1 LHSKHAGLLSLA
13 LAALAAGSSI
23 AADGASVAGEPVLEA
38 PTLHSLGVY
47 WIVRG
52 DDNRNAS
59 VKVSYCKAGAE
70 KWSDG
75 PFLFRVEKGPYGD
88 DRRANALDV
97 PADAWLF
104 AGSVLFLEPA
114 TEYDLRLTLSDPDGG
129 KAEQVLRSRT
139 ISEPRVSPDAPRRHV
154 VPGDGGGS
162 GSEADPFRGLATAHN
177 AAKAGDV
184 FLLHAGLYPGT
195 FEVKRNGEPGKPI
208 VWSAAGDGEAVLD
221 VPAEASARRASNIA
235 AAGVH
240 DVWFEG
246 LTIRGGISG
255 ISANEAARL
264 VVRRCRITGVDYG
277 LVATRNPKG
286 QVAGFFV
293 SDNVIEGPSTWPRSK
308 GIEPARGIQLSG
320 TGHVVCYNRI
330 RGFADAIDTFK
341 SPVCASIDIHNN
353 DLSELTDDGIE
364 LDYSQR
370 NVRCFSN
377 RLTNVYQGV
386 SAQPVYGGPV
396 YVLRNA
402 MYNVAA
408 EPLKLHNQPSGVL
421 FIHNTVV
428 KAGHPM
434 LVQTGEPVSNIVSR
448 NNLFV
453 GTNAPYA
460 MEFSPEATACDFD
473 YDGFAG
479 GPFNLFLK
487 WNGQRYKTADEAR
500 AKAPV
505 YRNARILEAAGL
517 FASGVMP
524 PAGAK
529 EQFPVSVNDLRL
541 KEGSRA
547 VDAGRPLPGAN
558 DGFNGSGPDLGAYE
572 RGAALPRYGPRP
584 R

>member
-1 LHSKHAGLLSLA
+1 VVLLA
-13 LAALAAGSSI
+13 LLTALPAVRPSFAANVSSP
-23 AADGASVAGEPVLEA
+23 ASEPALDA

-47 WIVRG
+47 WIIKG
-52 DDNRNAS
+52 DDNRNAA
-59 VKVSYCKAGAE
+59 VKVAYRKAGAE
-70 KWSDG
+70 KWFDG
-75 PFLFRVEKGPYGD
+75 PPLFRVEKGPYGD
-88 DRRANALDV
+88 DRKANAIELPDG
-97 PADAWLF
+97 AWLF
-104 AGSVLFLEPA
+104 AGSVFFLEPA
-114 TEYDLRLTLSDPDGG
+114 TEYELRLTLSDPDGG
-129 KAEQVLRSRT
+129 KAAQALRSRT
-139 ISEPRVSPDAPRRHV
+139 IAEPLVSPDAPRRHV

-162 GSEADPFRGLATAHN
+162 GSEADPFRGLA
-177 AAKAGDV
+177 AAQKAARPGDV
-184 FLLHAGLYPGT
+184 FLLHAGVYSGT
-195 FEVKRNGEPGKPI
+195 FDIKRSGEPGKPI
-208 VWSAAGDGEAVLD
+208 VWSAAGDGEAVLG
-221 VPAEASARRASNIA
+221 VPADSTERPASNIA
-235 AAGVH
+235 GVGAH
-240 DVWFEG
+240 DVWFER
-246 LTIRGGISG
+246 LTIRGGVSG
-255 ISANEAARL
+255 ISANEAARV

-286 QVAGFFV
+286 QVAGFFI

-341 SPVCASIDIHNN
+341 SPACASIDIHNN
-353 DLSELTDDGIE
+353 DVSELTDDGIE

-370 NVRCFSN
+370 NVRCFNN

-421 FIHNTVV
+421 FVHNTVV
-428 KAGHPM
+428 KSGHPM
-434 LVQTGEPVSNIVSR
+434 LVQTGEPVSNCVSR

-453 GTNAPYA
+453 GTKAPYA
-460 MEFSPEATACDFD
+460 MEFSPEATRCDFD

-487 WNGQRYKTADEAR
+487 WNGKRYKTPEEAR

-505 YRNARILEAAGL
+505 YKNAKLIDAGGL
-517 FASGVMP
+517 FATAVQP
-524 PAGAK
+524 PESPAR
-529 EQFPVSVNDLRL
+529 QWPVEVNDLRL
-541 KEGSRA
+541 KPGSPA
-547 VDAGRPLPGAN
+547 ADAGQPLPGLN
-558 DGFNGSGPDLGAYE
+558 DGFGGAGPDLGAFE
-572 RGAALPRYGPRP
+572 TGATPPHYGPRP